1 MLEVLACFP
10 LWYTRGFDV
19 AEYEIFACDVDFDLH
34 DRSFGEELMDEL
46 AGAVVKVPALLIMGE
61 KDYVLKFPG
70 IEELVNSE
78 KAKELVPNLEI
89 TLIPEGTHFIH
100 EQFPEQV
107 NQLILK
113 FLCNRWFW
121 IVK

>member
-1 MLEVLACFP
+1 MF
-10 LWYTRGFDV
+10 
-19 AEYEIFACDVDFDLH
+19 FAYGVGIDWHV
-34 DRSFGEELMDEL
+34 RSFGEELMDL
-46 AGAVVKVPALLIMGE
+46 ASEVVKVPALLIMGE

-107 NQLILK
+107 NQLILS
-113 FLCNRWFW
+113 FLRKH
-121 IVK
+121 I